1 MRCTAPRRRGATAL
15 KSERV
20 IQSMLLSAEDIAHT
34 IAAIHAASWK
44 VAYRGLYAD
53 HYLDR
58 EVDKERRQY
67 WGTRVPELIAGDGE
81 IFLAQIGGQ
90 AAGFLCIELS
100 ADREWGAYVD
110 NLHVLP
116 AWRGA
121 NLGGA
126 LLEHGAAWAKARGQK
141 QLWLWV
147 FERNHA
153 ARRFYQRDGWR
164 AVERQLDDVPGGGRR
179 YVLRMVKSI

>member
-1 MRCTAPRRRGATAL
+1 M
-15 KSERV
+15 
-20 IQSMLLSAEDIAHT
+20 

-53 HYLDR
+53 RYLDH
-58 EVDKERRQY
+58 EVAGERRRH
-67 WGTRVPELIAGDGE
+67 WRKRVPELLAGDGE
-81 IFLAQIGGQ
+81 IFLAQIDGR
-90 AAGFLCIELS
+90 AVGFICIELGT
-100 ADREWGAYVD
+100 DREWGAYVD

-121 NLGGA
+121 NVGGA
-126 LLEHGAAWAKARGQK
+126 LLERGAAWARARGQK

-153 ARRFYQRDGWR
+153 ARRFYDR
-164 AVERQLDDVPGGGRR
+164 A
-179 YVLRMVKSI
+179 

>member
-1 MRCTAPRRRGATAL
+1 MRASRTAR
-15 KSERV
+15 
-20 IQSMLLSAEDIAHT
+20 T

-53 HYLDR
+53 RYLDH
-58 EVDKERRQY
+58 EVDVERRRHWQQ
-67 WGTRVPELIAGDGE
+67 RVPELLAGDGE
-81 IFLAQIGGQ
+81 IFLAQAGRQ
-90 AAGFLCIELS
+90 AAGFLCIELGP
-100 ADREWGAYVD
+100 DREWGAYVD

-121 NLGGA
+121 NLGSA
-126 LLEHGAAWAKARGQK
+126 LLAHGTAWARARTQT

-153 ARRFYQRDGWR
+153 ARHFYRREGWH
-164 AVERQLDDVPGGGRR
+164 AVERRIDDVPGGGRR
-179 YVLRMVKSI
+179 YILRMVKSI

>member
-1 MRCTAPRRRGATAL
+1 MR
-15 KSERV
+15 
-20 IQSMLLSAEDIAHT
+20 QSKIADT

-53 HYLDR
+53 HYLDH
-58 EVDKERRQY
+58 EVEEERKQY
-67 WGTRVPELIAGDGE
+67 WNKRVPELFAGDGE
-81 IFLAQIGGQ
+81 IFLAQMRGKD
-90 AAGFLCIELS
+90 AGFLCIELGP
-100 ADREWGAYVD
+100 DRHWGAYVD
-110 NLHVLP
+110 NLHVLH

-126 LLEHGAAWAKARGQK
+126 LLEHGATWAKARGQ
-141 QLWLWV
+141 QRLWLWV

-164 AVERQLDDVPGGGRR
+164 AVERRLDDVPGGGRR
-179 YVLRMVKSI
+179 YILRMVKSI